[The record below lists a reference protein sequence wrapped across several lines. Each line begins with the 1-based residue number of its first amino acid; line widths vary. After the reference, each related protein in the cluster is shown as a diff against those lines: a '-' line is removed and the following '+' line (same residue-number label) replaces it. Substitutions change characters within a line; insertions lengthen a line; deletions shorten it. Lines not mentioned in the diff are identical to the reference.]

1 MAREIQ
7 GDEIVMKG
15 VLHIHSTYSDGE
27 FTLAELRTMFL
38 QAGCQFLCMTDHA
51 EAFDGKK
58 LQVYREECASL
69 SDSKLIIVAGLEY
82 RCDRNMHILG
92 YGATQPSQSNDPQTV
107 IRHIDAQNAISVI
120 AHPKDDLFSWI
131 ESFDV
136 LPRGIEA
143 WNSKYDGRYAPRP
156 AVFQLLHRLQKRKPE
171 MRAFYGQDLHWKKQ
185 FRGLLNTLPSAA
197 LAREDILTAFRS
209 GDYQAQKGGLLLPSD
224 GRLPE
229 TLMAR
234 FEKIHRR
241 SDWMRSL
248 MKRSKKVV
256 DGIGMGVPSSLKSH
270 LRRIF

>member
-1 MAREIQ
+1 MPAQQKAAYSAIPETAFSNANPGRKRHASPACVFAV
-7 GDEIVMKG
+7 DEATEKLRG
-15 VLHIHSTYSDGE
+15 AEHSGH
-27 FTLAELRTMFL
+27 RT
-38 QAGCQFLCMTDHA
+38 
-51 EAFDGKK
+51 
-58 LQVYREECASL
+58 
-69 SDSKLIIVAGLEY
+69 
-82 RCDRNMHILG
+82 
-92 YGATQPSQSNDPQTV
+92 
-107 IRHIDAQNAISVI
+107 
-120 AHPKDDLFSWI
+120 
-131 ESFDV
+131 
-136 LPRGIEA
+136 

>member
-1 MAREIQ
+1 ML
-7 GDEIVMKG
+7 KG
-15 VLHIHSTYSDGE
+15 AIHVHSTFSDGE
-27 FTLAELRTMFL
+27 FTLRELRETFL
-38 QAGCQFLCMTDHA
+38 AEGNHFVCVTDHA
-51 EAFDGKK
+51 QAFDPPK
-58 LQVYREECASL
+58 LEAYVRECASL
-69 SDSKLIIVAGLEY
+69 SSDQFLFIPSLEFECY
-82 RCDRNMHILG
+82 ERMHILG
-92 YGATQPSQSNDPQTV
+92 YGITSLIESPDPQEV
-107 IRHIDAQNAISVI
+107 IQCIERAGGISVI
-120 AHPKDDLFSWI
+120 AHPKDSALAWI
-131 ESFDV
+131 ESFEV
-136 LPRGIEA
+136 LPSGIEA